1 MELGTQIKKHR
12 NELELSQEKLAEEIY
27 VSRQSI
33 SNWENGK
40 NYPDI
45 NSLIRLSEVFHVS
58 LDILIKGDWEK
69 MKNEIS
75 VKDRKNFNKVSI
87 IYTVM
92 FGLLIL
98 TPMPLLHFLDKVGM
112 MIWAILAVV
121 SIYVAF
127 LVEKKKK
134 EFDIQT
140 YKEIVAF
147 TEGKNLDEISKAREE
162 GKRVYQKVSL
172 AIFAGISTVILSFGI
187 MYALTKFF

>member
-1 MELGTQIKKHR
+1 MELGNQIKKHR
-12 NELELSQEKLAEEIY
+12 NELEISQEKLAEKIY

-33 SNWENGK
+33 SNWENDK

-69 MKNEIS
+69 MKKEIS
-75 VKDRKNFNKVSI
+75 GKDRKDFDKLSN
-87 IYTVM
+87 IYAVM

-98 TPMPLLHFLDKVGM
+98 TPMPLLYFFDKVGM
-112 MIWAILAVV
+112 MIWVTLAVV
-121 SIYVAF
+121 SMYVAF

-147 TEGKNLDEISKAREE
+147 TEGKNLDEILKAREE

-172 AIFAGISTVILSFGI
+172 ALFAGISAVILSFGI
-187 MYALTKFF
+187 MYVLTKFF